1 MTVVIALFGFM
12 TLLLLLGFEIWVAI
26 GLSALIPM
34 LLFGI
39 APMEL
44 LPQMMISSIDSWVL
58 LAVPFFVL
66 AGSIMAE
73 SSIGQRLVD
82 VFNAIFGKLPGGL
95 AVSSIFT
102 CLVFGGLSGSATAE
116 AAAVTSV
123 MTKPMERTGYP
134 RSFIAS
140 LIGCAGTL
148 DNLIPPSIALLIYGI
163 VAKVSIPDLFIAGLL
178 PGVLNGVLLA
188 ATAAAVSWRYGF
200 GRGRQVEVMPLG
212 RALWRSAWALLAPV
226 WVIGGIRLGWFTP
239 TESAI
244 FITLYVFAI
253 AKFAYR
259 DITWRQIPGIVERAA
274 ITSVTIMLII
284 ATAAVLSWLIETQG
298 LASAVRGFLQNAGF
312 SRIAIIM
319 AMIVLL
325 IVAGMIL
332 EPAPMLLIVVPIM
345 LPVARDI
352 GMDLVQFGIFVT
364 VGINLGLI
372 SPPVGLTIFVA
383 AKVAGAPILETFTW
397 TLWWIPSFLLTFLLV
412 AFWPA
417 LSLALL

>member
-1 MTVVIALFGFM
+1 
-12 TLLLLLGFEIWVAI
+12 
-26 GLSALIPM
+26 
-34 LLFGI
+34 
-39 APMEL
+39 
-44 LPQMMISSIDSWVL
+44 
-58 LAVPFFVL
+58 
-66 AGSIMAE
+66 
-73 SSIGQRLVD
+73 
-82 VFNAIFGKLPGGL
+82 
-95 AVSSIFT
+95 
-102 CLVFGGLSGSATAE
+102 
-116 AAAVTSV
+116 
-123 MTKPMERTGYP
+123 
-134 RSFIAS
+134 
-140 LIGCAGTL
+140 
-148 DNLIPPSIALLIYGI
+148 
-163 VAKVSIPDLFIAGLL
+163 
-178 PGVLNGVLLA
+178 
-188 ATAAAVSWRYGF
+188 
-200 GRGRQVEVMPLG
+200 
-212 RALWRSAWALLAPV
+212 
-226 WVIGGIRLGWFTP
+226 
-239 TESAI
+239 
-244 FITLYVFAI
+244 
-253 AKFAYR
+253 
-259 DITWRQIPGIVERAA
+259 
-274 ITSVTIMLII
+274 
-284 ATAAVLSWLIETQG
+284 LIETQG

>member
-1 MTVVIALFGFM
+1 MTVIVALFGLM
-12 TLLLLLGFEIWVAI
+12 TVLLLLGLEIWVAI

-34 LLFGI
+34 LVFGL
-39 APMEL
+39 APLEL
-44 LPQMMISSIDSWVL
+44 LPQMMLSSIDSWVL

-66 AGSIMAE
+66 AGAIMAE

-82 VFNAIFGKLPGGL
+82 LFNALFGALPGGL

-116 AAAVTSV
+116 AAAVTAV
-123 MTKPMERTGYP
+123 MARPMERAGYP
-134 RSFIAS
+134 RSFVAS

-163 VAKVSIPDLFIAGLL
+163 VAKVSIPDLFIAGIM

-188 ATAAAVSWRYGF
+188 VSAMYVAWRSGF
-200 GRGRQVEVMPLG
+200 GRGTAIVAMPIG
-212 RALWRSAWALLAPV
+212 QALWRSAWALLAPV
-226 WVIGGIRLGWFTP
+226 WVIGGIRLGYFTP

-244 FITLYVFAI
+244 FITLYVFLI
-253 AKFAYR
+253 AKFVYR
-259 DITWRQIPGIVERAA
+259 DIAWRQVPAIVERAA
-274 ITSVTIMLII
+274 ITSVTVMLII

-298 LASAVRGFLQNAGF
+298 LASAVRSFLQQAGL
-312 SRIAIIM
+312 SSTTIIF

-332 EPAPMLLIVVPIM
+332 EPAPMLLIIVPIM

-352 GMDLVQFGIFVT
+352 GMDLVQFGVFVT
-364 VGINLGLI
+364 VGVNLGLI
-372 SPPVGLTIFVA
+372 SPPVGLTIFVS
-383 AKVAGAPILETFTW
+383 AKVAGAPIMETFAW
-397 TLWWIPSFLLTFLLV
+397 TLWWIPSFFLTFLLV
-412 AFWPA
+412 AFVPA
-417 LSLALL
+417 LSLMLL